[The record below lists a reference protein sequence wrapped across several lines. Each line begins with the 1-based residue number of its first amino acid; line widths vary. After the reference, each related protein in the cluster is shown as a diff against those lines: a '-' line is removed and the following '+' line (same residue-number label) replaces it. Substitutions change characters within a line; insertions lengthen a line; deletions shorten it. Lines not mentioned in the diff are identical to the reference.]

1 MDKYT
6 LQEQAYKKGF
16 QDGFAEGA
24 ERGKSEWIYGST
36 SEIIC
41 KACGTRQA
49 KFYGDGLRA
58 TTPEARTPWS
68 LCSATREATAMR
80 SLCTATRE

>member
-6 LQEQAYKKGF
+6 LQELSYKNGYAKGF
-16 QDGFAEGA
+16 ADGAKREEF
-24 ERGKSEWIYGST
+24 EWIYGST

-49 KFYGDGLRA
+49 KFYGTG
-58 TTPEARTPWS
+58 EAVPRNEQNFCHYCGS
-68 LCSATREATAMR
+68 LNTYN
-80 SLCTATRE
+80 LH

>member
-6 LQEQAYKKGF
+6 LQELAYKNGYAS
-16 QDGFAEGA
+16 GFAAGA
-24 ERGKSEWIYGST
+24 KREESEWIYGST

-49 KFYGDGLRA
+49 KFYGTG
-58 TTPEARTPWS
+58 EAVPRNEQNFCHYCGS
-68 LCSATREATAMR
+68 LNTYH
-80 SLCTATRE
+80 LH

>member
-6 LQEQAYKKGF
+6 LQEQAYKRGF
-16 QDGFAEGA
+16 QTGFAEGA
-24 ERGKSEWIYGST
+24 ERGKSEWVYDST

-49 KFYGDGLRA
+49 KFYGDG
-58 TTPEARTPWS
+58 EAVPRNEQNFCHYCGS
-68 LCSATREATAMR
+68 LNTYH
-80 SLCTATRE
+80 LH